1 MASRRSARYV
11 DMRAPTHSTEGVA
24 VDAKM
29 CGINIGSR
37 VYAAATAR
45 ATLAERLGVSA
56 ACLRLRQGKRSPSP
70 ERPDGLLD
78 ELGYRVEKTR
88 AARGAASR
96 SVRCRKSPSVQCPAQ
111 SRECLAW
118 GE

>member
-1 MASRRSARYV
+1 
-11 DMRAPTHSTEGVA
+11 MRAPTHSSEGVA

-56 ACLRLRQGKRSPSP
+56 AYLRLRQGKRSPSP

-78 ELGYRVEKTR
+78 ELLDELGYRVEKTR
-88 AARGAASR
+88 AARGADSR
-96 SVRCRKSPSVQCPAQ
+96 SVRCRKSPSAQCPAQ